1 MRRRGVGYAFQSS
14 RGWLVTKSETYK
26 RGLRTVRVGGFFMR
40 FHETAGD
47 SVEHNGSVADTIRAL
62 EFEIDRTQARL
73 SEVEQ
78 ALRHLLIYYR
88 EVTR

>member
-1 MRRRGVGYAFQSS
+1 M
-14 RGWLVTKSETYK
+14 TKSETYK
-26 RGLRTVRVGGFFMR
+26 RGLCTVRVGGFFVR
-40 FHETAGD
+40 FHADAGD
-47 SVEHNGSVADTIRAL
+47 IVEHNGSVADTIRAL